1 MSGKGDPAKVT
12 VDAYPD
18 SPIAARVTTMAPAS
32 GSVFALLPPQ
42 NATGNWVKV
51 VQRIPVRLSFGE
63 LRDGLAL
70 RAGMSVKISID
81 TGHRRSLRE
90 LWRDLTSIFGA

>member
-1 MSGKGDPAKVT
+1 
-12 VDAYPD
+12 
-18 SPIAARVTTMAPAS
+18 
-32 GSVFALLPPQ
+32 
-42 NATGNWVKV
+42 V

-63 LRDGLAL
+63 VRDGLAL